1 MLVADIK
8 ECSIQAPHEAHPWQ
22 ENRSYDGFVPQQIPI
37 YHHCNGKV
45 WKNNEVFNHLQFLI
59 REALKEPRYI
69 MSGEPSQD
77 EQIMAEL
84 WPKVVGFLQPEDM
97 PLKLSAN
104 QANLNEEDLI
114 KQWDIGR
121 SQIMMLPPDPQER
134 IADALEKIAKFT
146 DSFGICDHGNVEAFC
161 GPCIRNNPHL

>member
-1 MLVADIK
+1 
-8 ECSIQAPHEAHPWQ
+8 
-22 ENRSYDGFVPQQIPI
+22 
-37 YHHCNGKV
+37 
-45 WKNNEVFNHLQFLI
+45 
-59 REALKEPRYI
+59 
-69 MSGEPSQD
+69 
-77 EQIMAEL
+77 
-84 WPKVVGFLQPEDM
+84 M